1 MRAWTNRT
9 PRYEMH
15 AADSLAF
22 GSSGGNEEHE
32 TGRPDGGE
40 IRPSDDPD
48 WYLDLDNGEGRRAR
62 IAIW

>member
-1 MRAWTNRT
+1 
-9 PRYEMH
+9 MH